1 MLGRCF
7 VASNVTAHPAV
18 EDEVG
23 RYYFATQPLPCQEHL
38 AKRQLP
44 ALPGPKLA
52 PGSLENVARAVCE
65 LYGFAP
71 ELHRWMTCQP
81 SQVTAVADYWLS
93 PFAIGYHG
101 YKNLTDLLHAYRILY
116 QSAGCNWALPFRPKV
131 LHERTACTISNSY
144 NANDEAVEPVETS
157 RNFEFDEAL
166 LPFTRCFADFSDEI
180 AASAL
185 PRDLGLHDD
194 ALITPISPVWC
205 DVCGRM
211 LFGLMQ
217 DCVRCAE
224 CGRVACKTCAFTRS
238 CAVKEIRQY
247 LEAGAQ
253 LPFHLQDRCGEAVMV
268 LPVVKRHPSVLR
280 YVPQELWRDETF
292 LRQFLD
298 LGGHDAGLRQ
308 AAKQQLSGL
317 EKPDKDEIAG
327 AVLAVLRQGFES
339 SGVAFALELLAQLA
353 EKSPAVLA
361 VAKERLNDADAVVRA
376 AAVSAVS
383 LLARK
388 DDRACRS
395 VPRELF
401 RRLEDESQAVR
412 SAAIDALPQLH
423 AEGRRKLSALTPRLQ
438 AEKAKKQLETEHL
451 NQIPSF
457 PMSGDARDPTDEEVE
472 KKEPGRGGPSP
483 AASSRE
489 RRLKGELALEELAL
503 KGSCVKD
510 GGVAHAMLLVPM
522 RMEQRRLLPVR
533 GLPRQ
538 MEARLR
544 AAVRASFCLKP
555 QRWHGFALEQR
566 MIQLQADRQLALAAV
581 ERRGMALQHVPAE
594 LRDRE
599 LVLTAVRSRPRAL
612 EFAPPQLQ
620 RDRDVVL
627 AALTAP
633 GGHKALGFAAAFNQ
647 DQEVQATVQQV
658 QATLAETK
666 KLADEGLQLDL
677 RAERPS
683 DLASPANAAI
693 LQIVP
698 DDMLCLL
705 HL

>member
-1 MLGRCF
+1 
-7 VASNVTAHPAV
+7 
-18 EDEVG
+18 
-23 RYYFATQPLPCQEHL
+23 
-38 AKRQLP
+38 
-44 ALPGPKLA
+44 
-52 PGSLENVARAVCE
+52 
-65 LYGFAP
+65 
-71 ELHRWMTCQP
+71 
-81 SQVTAVADYWLS
+81 
-93 PFAIGYHG
+93 
-101 YKNLTDLLHAYRILY
+101 
-116 QSAGCNWALPFRPKV
+116 
-131 LHERTACTISNSY
+131 
-144 NANDEAVEPVETS
+144 
-157 RNFEFDEAL
+157 
-166 LPFTRCFADFSDEI
+166 
-180 AASAL
+180 
-185 PRDLGLHDD
+185 
-194 ALITPISPVWC
+194 
-205 DVCGRM
+205 
-211 LFGLMQ
+211 
-217 DCVRCAE
+217 
-224 CGRVACKTCAFTRS
+224 
-238 CAVKEIRQY
+238 
-247 LEAGAQ
+247 
-253 LPFHLQDRCGEAVMV
+253 
-268 LPVVKRHPSVLR
+268 
-280 YVPQELWRDETF
+280 
-292 LRQFLD
+292 
-298 LGGHDAGLRQ
+298 
-308 AAKQQLSGL
+308 
-317 EKPDKDEIAG
+317 
-327 AVLAVLRQGFES
+327 
-339 SGVAFALELLAQLA
+339 
-353 EKSPAVLA
+353 
-361 VAKERLNDADAVVRA
+361 
-376 AAVSAVS
+376 
-383 LLARK
+383 
-388 DDRACRS
+388 
-395 VPRELF
+395 
-401 RRLEDESQAVR
+401 
-412 SAAIDALPQLH
+412 
-423 AEGRRKLSALTPRLQ
+423 
-438 AEKAKKQLETEHL
+438 
-451 NQIPSF
+451 
-457 PMSGDARDPTDEEVE
+457 MSGDARDPTDEEVE

-538 MEARLR
+538 LEARLR

-683 DLASPANAAI
+683 DPASPANAAI